1 MASAELSRRV
11 ETVVGYPP
19 LSEMND
25 GRRRELHEA
34 LLDGTTFED
43 LPGKWQVS
51 GLKPDWETVASRAPV
66 SVGNTAALGERP
78 GLPDRPRG
86 SGRSCGG
93 RRHGRAPAGVA
104 RSMGADFDPALF
116 PLSDELIERA
126 EKSVDQED
134 SAEMSGAE
142 AYWDS
147 IGSEERE
154 RRRAEHY
161 SDRYAY
167 YHPKHGEVRVDE
179 CQVCRLTA
187 FVAEQFDRYV
197 DEIGVGVCVACSYR
211 RSQTVAD
218 DQGMMRAIGRIS

>member
-1 MASAELSRRV
+1 VEVPFADDPLPNFTEVRLPVLREAISRTQSVRHARTG
-11 ETVVGYPP
+11 EHSPG
-19 LSEMND
+19 LEQA
-25 GRRRELHEA
+25 HFEA
-34 LLDGTTFED
+34 LEL
-43 LPGKWQVS
+43 L
-51 GLKPDWETVASRAPV
+51 
-66 SVGNTAALGERP
+66 
-78 GLPDRPRG
+78 
-86 SGRSCGG
+86 
-93 RRHGRAPAGVA
+93 
-104 RSMGADFDPALF
+104 DFDPALF
-116 PLSDELIERA
+116 ALSDELIERA

-134 SAEMSGAE
+134 SAEMSRAE

-154 RRRAEHY
+154 RRGAENY

-179 CQVCRLTA
+179 CPVCWLTA

-211 RSQTVAD
+211 RSQPVAD